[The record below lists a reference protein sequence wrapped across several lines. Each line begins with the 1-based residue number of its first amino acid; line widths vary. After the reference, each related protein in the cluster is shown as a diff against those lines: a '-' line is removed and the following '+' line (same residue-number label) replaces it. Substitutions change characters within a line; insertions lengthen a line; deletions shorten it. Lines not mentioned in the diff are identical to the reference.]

1 MSIEKRV
8 HPIPFRT
15 RKLSASSPMILR
27 IFTWESRPM
36 PRLSLER
43 LLIRS
48 LSPFKGRVVHAALLR
63 LKAPP
68 QRRIWKG
75 IFRRMFFAVVFS
87 ASGRSGQRKNAFPE
101 SLRLW
106 TKHDVGPENDGQS
119 GDGPKGS
126 GIVFCFMFFRNVFA
140 RGGCRGPGGNISPLS
155 VPDPAE
161 VCKGPAPGHGS
172 A

>member
-48 LSPFKGRVVHAALLR
+48 LSSFKGRVVHAALLR

-119 GDGPKGS
+119 GAGPKT
-126 GIVFCFMFFRNVFA
+126 
-140 RGGCRGPGGNISPLS
+140 
-155 VPDPAE
+155 PDPERAGS
-161 VCKGPAPGHGS
+161 VRDRAVAPPHGALKACFAKTWGTIPGHFS
-172 A
+172 EALFRSCERAP